1 MITDIDFFNVL
12 SDETRRRMLSLLLT
26 EDELSVCE
34 LCHAVDCAQP
44 KVSRHL
50 AKMRQSK
57 LLAVRRDG
65 VWMYYRINPQLP
77 AWAFKIVQLMAQA
90 GESTQLLVRDRNRL
104 LSMPDRPIRESRP
117 TAPTTVTPMQPRV
130 AGGSATV
137 FDAGVRLVR

>member
-1 MITDIDFFNVL
+1 MITDTDFFNVL
-12 SDETRRRMLSLLLT
+12 SDETRRRMLSLLMT

-57 LLAVRRDG
+57 LLSVRRDG

-104 LSMPDRPIRESRP
+104 LSMPDRPVREARP
-117 TAPTTVTPMQPRV
+117 GAAAPGATPLQPRLATAP
-130 AGGSATV
+130 V

>member
-12 SDETRRRMLSLLLT
+12 SDETRRRMLSLLMT

-57 LLAVRRDG
+57 LLSVRRDG

-90 GESTQLLVRDRNRL
+90 GESTQLLMRDRNRL
-104 LSMPDRPIRESRP
+104 LSMPDRPAREARP
-117 TAPTTVTPMQPRV
+117 NAANAATPLQQRIAPAP
-130 AGGSATV
+130 V